1 MKIFITGVTGF
12 LGKSL
17 KEFYEHDNEIV
28 EYVRGTDIVTHQMV
42 STPDLI
48 IHCAGEIYNP
58 DVMFKT
64 NVIMV
69 EQILEWVKRNPS
81 TRMIHIGSSSEY
93 GAMDR
98 ASKETDRINPLNVYE
113 ATKGAGTLLCQGYA
127 RHYKLDV
134 CVARIYS
141 GYGAY
146 ERERRLFPTLYRAF
160 FQDEPMRLFDGIHD
174 FIYIDDFVQGIDILV
189 SKGFT
194 QGDIINF
201 GSGTQTTNL
210 EVLQAWQRVT
220 GRTDAPVDYQGGQM
234 QHAQRDAEFWCC
246 DTTYAKTRYGF
257 KAKYTLDQ
265 GIEDFIRNKQ
275 NGP

>member
-1 MKIFITGVTGF
+1 MKILITGTTGF
-12 LGKSL
+12 LGRSL
-17 KEFYEHDNEIV
+17 KEFYADNNEII
-28 EYVRGTDIVTHQMV
+28 EYVRGTDIVTQLIV
-42 STPDLI
+42 EKPDLI

-58 DVMFKT
+58 ENMFKT
-64 NVIMV
+64 NVVMV

-160 FQDEPMRLFDGIHD
+160 FQDEPMRLFDGVHD

-275 NGP
+275 NVP

>member
-1 MKIFITGVTGF
+1 MKILITGTTGF
-12 LGKSL
+12 LGRSL
-17 KEFYEHDNEIV
+17 KEFYADNNEII
-28 EYVRGTDIVTHQMV
+28 EYVRGTDIVTQLIV
-42 STPDLI
+42 EKPDLI

-58 DVMFKT
+58 ENMFKT
-64 NVIMV
+64 NVVMV

-160 FQDEPMRLFDGIHD
+160 FRNEPMKLYDGVHD
-174 FIYIDDFVQGIDILV
+174 FIYIDDFVRGIDILV
-189 SKGFT
+189 QKGFVP
-194 QGDIINF
+194 GDIVNF
-201 GSGTQTTNL
+201 GSGISKTNR
-210 EVLQAWQRVT
+210 EVLDAWHQVT

-234 QHAQRDAEFWCC
+234 QHAQRDAAFWCC
-246 DTTYAKTRYGF
+246 DTNYAFKQYGF
-257 KAKYTLDQ
+257 QTWFTLEQ
-265 GIEDFIRNKQ
+265 GIEDFIKRKQ
-275 NGP
+275 Q

>member
-1 MKIFITGVTGF
+1 
-12 LGKSL
+12 
-17 KEFYEHDNEIV
+17 
-28 EYVRGTDIVTHQMV
+28 
-42 STPDLI
+42 
-48 IHCAGEIYNP
+48 
-58 DVMFKT
+58 
-64 NVIMV
+64 
-69 EQILEWVKRNPS
+69 
-81 TRMIHIGSSSEY
+81 
-93 GAMDR
+93 
-98 ASKETDRINPLNVYE
+98 
-113 ATKGAGTLLCQGYA
+113 
-127 RHYKLDV
+127 
-134 CVARIYS
+134 
-141 GYGAY
+141 
-146 ERERRLFPTLYRAF
+146 
-160 FQDEPMRLFDGIHD
+160 MRLFDGVHD